1 MSSHARSNYFL
12 TKQQTTKM
20 ENANFNRFKNMGSN
34 FPMQTIK
41 ILFLT
46 IVVVVLFVLVNPFSW
61 NDAGNRTVVERTN
74 GEQIVQFAPGIF
86 YAGFFAKEKEW
97 PNQISVT
104 YTEETPELALE
115 DNGIEVGHIMIRFSD
130 ATTANVKGITQFILP
145 GGEDEMILIHNTH
158 RSPQSLVVK
167 RLAPYTK
174 ECLQSSAQLMS
185 SEKHYGGGRAQ
196 MAQDFMDQLKD
207 GVYLLRTEET
217 LVFDSLE
224 MEKKR
229 AYQTEIQFDT
239 KTGAPK
245 RKLSS
250 IKEYGITVA
259 DAAITDV
266 DYEDKV
272 DEKLV
277 KIIDAVTKSSISK
290 QELMTAQQ
298 QTLTAKAKG
307 EQALVEI
314 EYQQKQEQT
323 KQVVEAE
330 TKVKVAEQDKL
341 QQKIAYEG
349 AILEGKKIKE
359 LADAQ
364 AYARSK
370 IMKADGAL
378 EMKLKAQIEVQKVW
392 AEAFGKYTGA
402 IVPQFQTGGSPA
414 TNGALNFMDIMTA
427 KTAKDFA
434 LDLRNQSN

>member
-1 MSSHARSNYFL
+1 MLNLISKRTILMGILSIILLIMFL
-12 TKQQTTKM
+12 
-20 ENANFNRFKNMGSN
+20 
-34 FPMQTIK
+34 I
-41 ILFLT
+41 
-46 IVVVVLFVLVNPFSW
+46 VNPFSW
-61 NDAGNRTVVERTN
+61 NDAGNRTVVERTT
-74 GEQIVQFAPGIF
+74 GEQVVQFAPGIF

-104 YTEETPELALE
+104 YQEESADLSLE
-115 DNGIEVGHIMIRFSD
+115 DNGIEVGQIMIRFSD

-145 GGEDEMILIHNTH
+145 SDEKEMILIHNTH
-158 RSPQSLVVK
+158 RTPQSLVVK

-196 MAQDFMDQLKD
+196 MAQDFMDQLKE
-207 GVYLLRTEET
+207 GVYLLKTEENV
-217 LVFDSLE
+217 VFDSLE
-224 MEKKR
+224 AEKKR
-229 AYQTEIQFDT
+229 VYQTEIQIDK
-239 KTGAPK
+239 KTALPK

-272 DEKLV
+272 DQKLI

-323 KQVVEAE
+323 RQVVEAQ

-349 AILEGKKIKE
+349 AILEAKKIKE

-364 AYARSK
+364 AYARSR
-370 IMKADGAL
+370 IMQADGAL
-378 EMKLKAQIEVQKVW
+378 EMKLQAQIEVQKAW
-392 AEAFGKYTGA
+392 ADAFGKYTGA
-402 IVPQFQTGGSPA
+402 IVPQFQTGGSGV
-414 TNGALNFMDIMTA
+414 TSNGALSFMDIITA

-434 LDLRNQSN
+434 LELKNK

>member
-1 MSSHARSNYFL
+1 MNSINPNNPMI
-12 TKQQTTKM
+12 TKK
-20 ENANFNRFKNMGSN
+20 
-34 FPMQTIK
+34 TIAAGVLAILGL
-41 ILFLT
+41 ILFL
-46 IVVVVLFVLVNPFSW
+46 IVNPFSW

-104 YTEETPELALE
+104 YQDAVPKLEIE
-115 DNGIEVGHIMIRFSD
+115 DNGIEVGQIMIRFSD
-130 ATTANVKGITQFILP
+130 ATTADVRGITQFILP
-145 GGEDEMILIHNTH
+145 SDEKEMILIHNTH
-158 RSPQSLVVK
+158 RTPQSLVVK

-196 MAQDFMDQLKD
+196 MAQDFLDQLKE
-207 GVYLLRTEET
+207 GVYLLVTEEN
-217 LVFDSLE
+217 VVYDSLE

-229 AYQTEIQFDT
+229 VYQTEIQYDK
-239 KTGAPK
+239 KTAAPK

-266 DYEDKV
+266 DYENKV

-298 QTLTAKAKG
+298 QTLTTKAKG

-323 KQVVEAE
+323 KQVVEAQ
-330 TKVKVAEQDKL
+330 TKVKVAEQDKM

-349 AILEGKKIKE
+349 SILEAKKIKE
-359 LADAQ
+359 LADAN
-364 AYARSK
+364 AYARQR
-370 IMKADGAL
+370 IMQADGAL
-378 EMKLKAQIEVQKVW
+378 EMKLKAQVEVQKVW
-392 AEAFGKYTGA
+392 AEAFSKYTGA
-402 IVPQFQTGGSPA
+402 VVPQIQTGGGPV
-414 TNGALNFMDIMTA
+414 TNGALSFMDIMTA

-434 LDLRNQSN
+434 LDLKNKN

>member
-1 MSSHARSNYFL
+1 
-12 TKQQTTKM
+12 M
-20 ENANFNRFKNMGSN
+20 EPIITRK
-34 FPMQTIK
+34 TIVIGVLSVIGL
-41 ILFLT
+41 ILFL
-46 IVVVVLFVLVNPFSW
+46 IINPFSW

-74 GEQIVQFAPGIF
+74 GEQIVQFAPGVF

-104 YTEETPELALE
+104 YQETVPKLEIE
-115 DNGIEVGHIMIRFSD
+115 DNGIEVGQIMIRFSD
-130 ATTANVKGITQFILP
+130 ATTADVRGITQFILP
-145 GGEDEMILIHNTH
+145 GDEKEMILIHNTH
-158 RSPQSLVVK
+158 RTPQSLVVK

-196 MAQDFMDQLKD
+196 MAQDFLDQLKE
-207 GVYLLRTEET
+207 GVYLLLTEEN
-217 LVFDSLE
+217 LVYDSLE

-229 AYQTEIQFDT
+229 VYQTEIQYDK
-239 KTGAPK
+239 KTSLPK

-266 DYEDKV
+266 DYENKV

-314 EYQQKQEQT
+314 EYQQKQDQT
-323 KQVVEAE
+323 KQVVEAQ

-349 AILEGKKIKE
+349 AILEAKKIKE
-359 LADAQ
+359 LADAN
-364 AYARSK
+364 AYARQR
-370 IMKADGAL
+370 IMQADGAL
-378 EMKLKAQIEVQKVW
+378 EMKLKAQVEVQKVW
-392 AEAFGKYTGA
+392 AEAFSKYTGA
-402 IVPQFQTGGSPA
+402 IVPQFQTGGGST
-414 TNGALNFMDIMTA
+414 TNGAINFMDIMTA

-434 LDLRNQSN
+434 LDLKNKNQ

>member
-1 MSSHARSNYFL
+1 
-12 TKQQTTKM
+12 M
-20 ENANFNRFKNMGSN
+20 ENNQSFITKS
-34 FPMQTIK
+34 K
-41 ILFLT
+41 IITGVIAVVAFVLFL
-46 IVVVVLFVLVNPFSW
+46 IVNPFSW

-104 YTEETPELALE
+104 YQQEVSDEQNLE
-115 DNGIEVGHIMIRFSD
+115 DNGIEVGQIMIRFSD

-145 GGEDEMILIHNTH
+145 SDEKEMILIHNTH
-158 RSPQSLVVK
+158 RTPQSLVVK

-196 MAQDFMDQLKD
+196 MAQDFMDQLKE
-207 GVYLLRTEET
+207 GVYLLRTEENI
-217 LVFDSLE
+217 VYDSLE
-224 MEKKR
+224 QEKKR
-229 AYQTEIQFDT
+229 IYQTEIQYDK
-239 KTGAPK
+239 KTAAPK

-250 IKEYGITVA
+250 IKEYGISVA

-272 DEKLV
+272 DQKLI
-277 KIIDAVTKSSISK
+277 KIIDAATKSAISK

-323 KQVVEAE
+323 RQVVEAE

-349 AILEGKKIKE
+349 SILEAKKIKE

-364 AYARSK
+364 AYARLK

-378 EMKLKAQIEVQKVW
+378 EMKLKAQVEVQKVW
-392 AEAFGKYTGA
+392 ADAFSKYTGA
-402 IVPQFQTGGSPA
+402 IVPQIQTGGSGT
-414 TNGALNFMDIMTA
+414 TNGAINFMDIMTA
-427 KTAKDFA
+427 KTARDFA
-434 LDLRNQSN
+434 LDMKNQNQ

>member
-1 MSSHARSNYFL
+1 MNPSLKR
-12 TKQQTTKM
+12 
-20 ENANFNRFKNMGSN
+20 
-34 FPMQTIK
+34 K
-41 ILFLT
+41 IVFAVVLIFSMVLFL
-46 IVVVVLFVLVNPFSW
+46 IINPFSW
-61 NDAGNRTVVERTN
+61 NDAGNRTVVERTT

-104 YTEETPELALE
+104 YQDENPKLDLE
-115 DNGIEVGHIMIRFSD
+115 DNGIEVGKIMIRFSD
-130 ATTANVKGITQFILP
+130 ATTADVKGITQFILP
-145 GGEDEMILIHNTH
+145 SDEKEMILIHNTH
-158 RSPQSLVVK
+158 RTPQSLVVK

-196 MAQDFMDQLKD
+196 MAQDFMDQLKE
-207 GVYLLRTEET
+207 GVYLLKTEENV
-217 LVFDSLE
+217 VFDSLE
-224 MEKKR
+224 QEKKR
-229 AYQTEIQFDT
+229 IYQTEIQYD
-239 KTGAPK
+239 KKAGAPK

-272 DEKLV
+272 DQKLT

-314 EYQQKQEQT
+314 EYQQKQDQI

-330 TKVKVAEQDKL
+330 TKVKVAEQDKQ

-349 AILEGKKIKE
+349 AILESKKIKE

-364 AYARSK
+364 AYARAK
-370 IMKADGAL
+370 IMQADGAL
-378 EMKLKAQIEVQKVW
+378 EMKLKAQVEVQKVW
-392 AEAFGKYTGA
+392 ADAFSKYTGA
-402 IVPQFQTGGSPA
+402 IVPQIQTGGTGT
-414 TNGALNFMDIMTA
+414 TNGALNFMDLMTA

-434 LDLRNQSN
+434 LDLKNKN

>member
-1 MSSHARSNYFL
+1 
-12 TKQQTTKM
+12 M
-20 ENANFNRFKNMGSN
+20 EPIITRK
-34 FPMQTIK
+34 TIVIGVLSVIGL
-41 ILFLT
+41 ILFL
-46 IVVVVLFVLVNPFSW
+46 IINPFSW

-74 GEQIVQFAPGIF
+74 GEQIVQFAPGVF

-104 YTEETPELALE
+104 YQESVPKLEIE
-115 DNGIEVGHIMIRFSD
+115 DNGIEVGQIMIRFSD
-130 ATTANVKGITQFILP
+130 ATTADVRGITQFILP
-145 GGEDEMILIHNTH
+145 GDEKEMILIHNTH
-158 RSPQSLVVK
+158 RTPQSLVVK

-196 MAQDFMDQLKD
+196 MAQDFLDQLKE
-207 GVYLLRTEET
+207 GVYLLLTEEN
-217 LVFDSLE
+217 LVYDSLE

-229 AYQTEIQFDT
+229 VYQTEIQYDK
-239 KTGAPK
+239 KTSLPK

-266 DYEDKV
+266 DYENKV

-314 EYQQKQEQT
+314 EYQQKQDQT
-323 KQVVEAE
+323 KQVVEAQ

-349 AILEGKKIKE
+349 AILEAKKIKE
-359 LADAQ
+359 LADAN
-364 AYARSK
+364 AYARQR
-370 IMKADGAL
+370 IMQADGAL
-378 EMKLKAQIEVQKVW
+378 EMKLKAQVEVQKVW
-392 AEAFGKYTGA
+392 ADAFSKYTGA
-402 IVPQFQTGGSPA
+402 IVPQFQTGGGST
-414 TNGALNFMDIMTA
+414 TNGAINFMDIMTA

-434 LDLRNQSN
+434 LDLKNKNQ

>member
-1 MSSHARSNYFL
+1 
-12 TKQQTTKM
+12 M
-20 ENANFNRFKNMGSN
+20 ENVISKKSIALGVVSVIF
-34 FPMQTIK
+34 I
-41 ILFLT
+41 ILFM
-46 IVVVVLFVLVNPFSW
+46 IVNPFSW
-61 NDAGNRTVVERTN
+61 NDAGNRTVVERTT

-104 YTEETPELALE
+104 YQEATAELELE
-115 DNGIEVGHIMIRFSD
+115 DNGIEVGQIMIRFSD

-145 GGEDEMILIHNTH
+145 ADEKEMILIHNTH
-158 RSPQSLVVK
+158 RTPQSLVVK

-196 MAQDFMDQLKD
+196 MAQDFMDQLKE
-207 GVYLLRTEET
+207 GVFLLVTEENI
-217 LVFDSLE
+217 VYDSLAG
-224 MEKKR
+224 EKKR
-229 AYQTEIQFDT
+229 IYQTEIQVD
-239 KTGAPK
+239 KKSGIPR

-266 DYEDKV
+266 DYEEKV
-272 DEKLV
+272 DDKLI

-349 AILEGKKIKE
+349 AILEAKKIKE

-364 AYARSK
+364 AYARSR
-370 IMKADGAL
+370 IMQADGAL
-378 EMKLKAQIEVQKVW
+378 EMKLNAQIEIQKVW
-392 AEAFGKYTGA
+392 ADAFSKYTGA
-402 IVPQFQTGGSPA
+402 IVPQIQTGGTGA
-414 TNGALNFMDIMTA
+414 GNGALNFMDIMTA

-434 LDLRNQSN
+434 LDLKVK

>member
-1 MSSHARSNYFL
+1 
-12 TKQQTTKM
+12 M
-20 ENANFNRFKNMGSN
+20 ENLISKRAIVLGVVSVVF
-34 FPMQTIK
+34 I
-41 ILFLT
+41 ILFM
-46 IVVVVLFVLVNPFSW
+46 IINPFSW
-61 NDAGNRTVVERTN
+61 NDAGNRTVVERTT

-104 YTEETPELALE
+104 YQEATAELELE
-115 DNGIEVGHIMIRFSD
+115 DNGIEVGQIMIRFSD

-145 GGEDEMILIHNTH
+145 ADEKEMILIHNTH
-158 RSPQSLVVK
+158 RTPQSLVVK

-196 MAQDFMDQLKD
+196 MAQDFMDQLKE
-207 GVYLLRTEET
+207 GVFLLVTEEN
-217 LVFDSLE
+217 VVYDSLAG
-224 MEKKR
+224 EKKR
-229 AYQTEIQFDT
+229 IYQTEIQVD
-239 KTGAPK
+239 KKSGIPR

-266 DYEDKV
+266 DYEEKV
-272 DEKLV
+272 DDKLI

-349 AILEGKKIKE
+349 AILEAKKIKE

-364 AYARSK
+364 AYARSR
-370 IMKADGAL
+370 IMQADGAL
-378 EMKLKAQIEVQKVW
+378 EMKLNAQIEIQKVW
-392 AEAFGKYTGA
+392 ADAFSKYTGA
-402 IVPQFQTGGSPA
+402 IVPQIQTGGTA
-414 TNGALNFMDIMTA
+414 AGNGALNFMDIMTA

-434 LDLRNQSN
+434 LDLKVK

>member
-1 MSSHARSNYFL
+1 MNP
-12 TKQQTTKM
+12 M
-20 ENANFNRFKNMGSN
+20 INRK
-34 FPMQTIK
+34 
-41 ILFLT
+41 T
-46 IVVVVLFVLVNPFSW
+46 IVLGVLFVLALIFFIIVNPFSW
-61 NDAGNRTVVERTN
+61 NDAGNRTVVERTT

-86 YAGFFAKEKEW
+86 YAGFFSKEKEW

-104 YTEETPELALE
+104 YQDATAQLELE
-115 DNGIEVGHIMIRFSD
+115 DNGIEVGQIMIRFSD
-130 ATTANVKGITQFILP
+130 ATTADVRGITQFILP
-145 GGEDEMILIHNTH
+145 SDEKEMILIHNTH
-158 RSPQSLVVK
+158 RTPQSLVVK

-196 MAQDFMDQLKD
+196 MAQDFLDQLKE
-207 GVYLLRTEET
+207 GVYLLKTEEN
-217 LVFDSLE
+217 LVYDSLE

-229 AYQTEIQFDT
+229 IYQTEVQIDS
-239 KTGAPK
+239 KTMAPK
-245 RKLSS
+245 RKISS

-266 DYEDKV
+266 DYEEKV

-277 KIIDAVTKSSISK
+277 KIIDAATKSAISK

-314 EYQQKQEQT
+314 EYQQKQDQT

-341 QQKIAYEG
+341 QQKIAYE
-349 AILEGKKIKE
+349 ASILEARKIKE
-359 LADAQ
+359 LADAN
-364 AYARSK
+364 AYARQR
-370 IMKADGAL
+370 IMQADGAL
-378 EMKLKAQIEVQKVW
+378 ELKLKAQVEVQKVW
-392 AEAFGKYTGA
+392 ADAFSKYQGA
-402 IVPQFQTGGSPA
+402 VVPQIQTGSGTT
-414 TNGALNFMDIMTA
+414 TNGALSFMDIMTA

-434 LDLRNQSN
+434 LDMKNKN

>member
-1 MSSHARSNYFL
+1 MNYSLSLKSIF
-12 TKQQTTKM
+12 TGI
-20 ENANFNRFKNMGSN
+20 AIVVAF
-34 FPMQTIK
+34 
-41 ILFLT
+41 ILFLM
-46 IVVVVLFVLVNPFSW
+46 INPFSW

-74 GEQIVQFAPGIF
+74 GDQIVQFAPGIF

-104 YTEETPELALE
+104 YQAENATLQLE

-145 GGEDEMILIHNTH
+145 SDESEMILIHNTH
-158 RSPQSLVVK
+158 RTPQSLVVK

-196 MAQDFMDQLKD
+196 MAQDFLDQLKD
-207 GVYLLRTEET
+207 GVYLLSTEENI
-217 LVFDSLE
+217 VYDSLE
-224 MEKKR
+224 KEKKR
-229 AYQTEIQFDT
+229 VYQTKLQVDP
-239 KTGAPK
+239 KTSTPK

-266 DYEDKV
+266 DYEEKV
-272 DEKLV
+272 DQKLT

-323 KQVVEAE
+323 RQVVEAE

-349 AILEGKKIKE
+349 AILEAKKIKE
-359 LADAQ
+359 LADAE
-364 AYARSK
+364 AYAKSR
-370 IMKADGAL
+370 IMQADGAL
-378 EMKLKAQIEVQKVW
+378 EMKLKAQIEVQKAW
-392 AEAFGKYTGA
+392 ADAFSKYTGA
-402 IVPQFQTGGSPA
+402 IVPQFQTGGSPSG
-414 TNGALNFMDIMTA
+414 NGAMNFMDIMTA

-434 LDLRNQSN
+434 LDLKNK

>member
-1 MSSHARSNYFL
+1 
-12 TKQQTTKM
+12 M
-20 ENANFNRFKNMGSN
+20 EPMNIKPLVNRR
-34 FPMQTIK
+34 
-41 ILFLT
+41 T
-46 IVVVVLFVLVNPFSW
+46 IVSAVGAAVAIIFFLIVNPFSW
-61 NDAGNRTVVERTN
+61 NDAGNRTVVERTT
-74 GEQIVQFAPGIF
+74 GQQIVQFAPGIF
-86 YAGFFAKEKEW
+86 YAGFFAKQKEW

-104 YTEETPELALE
+104 YQEQSPNLDIQ
-115 DNGIEVGHIMIRFSD
+115 DNGIEVGQIMIRFSD

-145 GGEDEMILIHNTH
+145 SDEKEMILIHNTH
-158 RSPQSLVVK
+158 RTPQSLVVK

-196 MAQDFMDQLKD
+196 MAQDFMDQLKE
-207 GVYLLRTEET
+207 GVYLLTTEENI
-217 LVFDSLE
+217 VFDSLE
-224 MEKKR
+224 QEKKR
-229 AYQTEIQFDT
+229 VYQTEIQFDK
-239 KTGAPK
+239 KTSLPK

-272 DEKLV
+272 DQKLI

-323 KQVVEAE
+323 RQVVEAE

-349 AILEGKKIKE
+349 SILEAKKIKE
-359 LADAQ
+359 MADAQ

-370 IMKADGAL
+370 IMQADGAL
-378 EMKLKAQIEVQKVW
+378 EMKLKAQVEVQKVW
-392 AEAFGKYTGA
+392 ADAFSKYTGA
-402 IVPQFQTGGSPA
+402 IVPTIQTGGSA
-414 TNGALNFMDIMTA
+414 TQNGALNFMDLMTA

-434 LDLRNQSN
+434 LDLKNKN

>member
-1 MSSHARSNYFL
+1 MSNVVGGIL
-12 TKQQTTKM
+12 
-20 ENANFNRFKNMGSN
+20 NMKR
-34 FPMQTIK
+34 TI
-41 ILFLT
+41 ILGVIGVLGIVLFLIT
-46 IVVVVLFVLVNPFSW
+46 NPFSW

-74 GEQIVQFAPGIF
+74 GEQIVQFTPGVF

-104 YTEETPELALE
+104 YQEANPNLDIE
-115 DNGIEVGHIMIRFSD
+115 DNGIEVGQIMIRFSD

-145 GGEDEMILIHNTH
+145 SDEKEMILIHNTH
-158 RSPQSLVVK
+158 RTPQSLVVK

-196 MAQDFMDQLKD
+196 MAQDFMEQLKE
-207 GVYLLRTEET
+207 GVYLLRTEENII
-217 LVFDSLE
+217 FDSLE
-224 MEKKR
+224 NEKKR
-229 AYQTEIQFDT
+229 VYQTEIQLDP
-239 KTGAPK
+239 KSNLPK

-272 DEKLV
+272 DQKLV
-277 KIIDAVTKSSISK
+277 KIIDAATKSAISK

-314 EYQQKQEQT
+314 EYEQKQEQT

-349 AILEGKKIKE
+349 AILEAKKIKE
-359 LADAQ
+359 MADAQ
-364 AYARSK
+364 AYSKSK

-378 EMKLKAQIEVQKVW
+378 EMKINAQIEIQKAW
-392 AEAFGKYTGA
+392 ADAFSKYTGA
-402 IVPQFQTGGSPA
+402 IVPQFQTGGNSGG
-414 TNGALNFMDIMTA
+414 NGALSFMELMTA
-427 KTAKDFA
+427 KTARDFA
-434 LDLRNQSN
+434 LDLKNK

>member
-1 MSSHARSNYFL
+1 MITN
-12 TKQQTTKM
+12 
-20 ENANFNRFKNMGSN
+20 KNML
-34 FPMQTIK
+34 PTTIPK
-41 ILFLT
+41 KPIILGVFVIIALIFLLIT
-46 IVVVVLFVLVNPFSW
+46 NPFAC

-74 GEQIVQFAPGIF
+74 GEQIVQFAHGIF

-104 YTEETPELALE
+104 YQEAGAKLKLE
-115 DNGIEVGHIMIRFSD
+115 DNGIEVGQIMNRFSD

-145 GGEDEMILIHNTH
+145 SDEKEMILIHNTH
-158 RSPQSLVVK
+158 RTPQSLVVK

-196 MAQDFMDQLKD
+196 MAQDFMDQLKE
-207 GVYLLRTEET
+207 GVYLLRTEEN
-217 LVFDSLE
+217 VVYDSLE
-224 MEKKR
+224 AEKKR
-229 AYQTEIQFDT
+229 VYQTEIQLDK
-239 KTGAPK
+239 KTSLPK

-272 DEKLV
+272 DQKLT

-349 AILEGKKIKE
+349 AILEAKKIKE
-359 LADAQ
+359 LADAE
-364 AYARSK
+364 AYARSR
-370 IMKADGAL
+370 IMQADGAL
-378 EMKLKAQIEVQKVW
+378 EMKLKAQVEVQRVW
-392 AEAFGKYTGA
+392 ADAFSKYTGA
-402 IVPQFQTGGSPA
+402 VVPQFQTGGGA
-414 TNGALNFMDIMTA
+414 TTNGALNFMEIMAA

-434 LDLRNQSN
+434 LDLKPQANS

>member
-1 MSSHARSNYFL
+1 MDTNNPIISRKTIAFGVLAIIFL
-12 TKQQTTKM
+12 I
-20 ENANFNRFKNMGSN
+20 F
-34 FPMQTIK
+34 
-41 ILFLT
+41 FL
-46 IVVVVLFVLVNPFSW
+46 IVNPFSW

-74 GEQIVQFAPGIF
+74 GQQIVQFAPGIF

-104 YTEETPELALE
+104 YQEVKPKLDIE
-115 DNGIEVGHIMIRFSD
+115 DNGIEVGQIMIRFSD
-130 ATTANVKGITQFILP
+130 ATTADVRGITQFILP
-145 GGEDEMILIHNTH
+145 SDEKEMILIHNTH
-158 RSPQSLVVK
+158 RTPQSLVVK

-196 MAQDFMDQLKD
+196 MAQDFLDQLKE
-207 GVYLLRTEET
+207 GVYLLKTEEN
-217 LVFDSLE
+217 LVFDSME

-229 AYQTEIQFDT
+229 VYQTEIQFDK
-239 KTGAPK
+239 KTNVPK

-266 DYEDKV
+266 DYENKV

-314 EYQQKQEQT
+314 EYQQKQDQT
-323 KQVVEAE
+323 KQVVEAQ

-349 AILEGKKIKE
+349 SILEAKKIKE
-359 LADAQ
+359 LADAN
-364 AYARSK
+364 AYARQR
-370 IMKADGAL
+370 IMQADGAL
-378 EMKLKAQIEVQKVW
+378 EMKLKAQVEVQKVW
-392 AEAFGKYTGA
+392 ADAFSKYTGA
-402 IVPQFQTGGSPA
+402 VVPQIQTGGGPT

-427 KTAKDFA
+427 KTAHSFSEN
-434 LDLRNQSN
+434 LENTSHG

>member
-1 MSSHARSNYFL
+1 MNLFSKRGIIIGVVA
-12 TKQQTTKM
+12 
-20 ENANFNRFKNMGSN
+20 
-34 FPMQTIK
+34 
-41 ILFLT
+41 ILALIFF
-46 IVVVVLFVLVNPFSW
+46 IIINPFSW
-61 NDAGNRTVVERTN
+61 NDAGNRTVVERTT

-86 YAGFFAKEKEW
+86 YAGFFAKEKAW

-104 YTEETPELALE
+104 YQDASAQLEIE
-115 DNGIEVGHIMIRFSD
+115 DNGIEVGQIMVRFSD

-145 GGEDEMILIHNTH
+145 SDEKEMILIHNTH
-158 RSPQSLVVK
+158 RTPQSLVVK

-196 MAQDFMDQLKD
+196 MSQDFMDQLKD
-207 GVYLLRTEET
+207 GVYLLKTEENI
-217 LVFDSLE
+217 VFDSLE
-224 MEKKR
+224 REPKR
-229 AYQTEIQFDT
+229 VYQTKVQFDK
-239 KTGAPK
+239 KTNSPK

-266 DYEDKV
+266 DYEDQV
-272 DEKLV
+272 DEKLK

-323 KQVVEAE
+323 RQVVEAE
-330 TKVKVAEQDKL
+330 TKVKVAEQEKL
-341 QQKIAYEG
+341 QQRVAYD
-349 AILEGKKIKE
+349 ASILEAKKIKE

-364 AYARSK
+364 AYARAK
-370 IMKADGAL
+370 IMRADGAL
-378 EMKLKAQIEVQKVW
+378 ELKLKAQVEVQKVW
-392 AEAFGKYTGA
+392 AEAFSKYTGA
-402 IVPQFQTGGSPA
+402 IVPQFQTGGSA
-414 TNGALNFMDIMTA
+414 TSNGALNFMDIMTA

-434 LDLRNQSN
+434 LDMRNQSTAQ

>member
-1 MSSHARSNYFL
+1 M
-12 TKQQTTKM
+12 
-20 ENANFNRFKNMGSN
+20 
-34 FPMQTIK
+34 K
-41 ILFLT
+41 IFDPTNPNPRVSKRT
-46 IVVVVLFVLVNPFSW
+46 IVLGVLFVMGMIFFLIVNPFSW

-104 YTEETPELALE
+104 YQTELPELELE
-115 DNGIEVGHIMIRFSD
+115 DNGIEVGQIMIRFSD
-130 ATTANVKGITQFILP
+130 ATTANVRGITQFILP
-145 GGEDEMILIHNTH
+145 SDEKEMILIHNTH
-158 RSPQSLVVK
+158 RTPQSLVVK

-196 MAQDFMDQLKD
+196 MAQDFLDQLKD
-207 GVYLLRTEET
+207 GVYLLVTEENI
-217 LVFDSLE
+217 VFDSLE
-224 MEKKR
+224 MERKR
-229 AYQTEIQFDT
+229 VYQTEIQFD
-239 KTGAPK
+239 KKAGHPK

-266 DYEDKV
+266 DYENKV

-323 KQVVEAE
+323 KQVVEAQ

-349 AILEGKKIKE
+349 AILEAKKIKE
-359 LADAQ
+359 MADAN
-364 AYARSK
+364 AYAKQRN
-370 IMKADGAL
+370 MQADGAL
-378 EMKLKAQIEVQKVW
+378 EMKLNAQVEVQRAW
-392 AEAFGKYTGA
+392 AEAFSKYTGA
-402 IVPQFQTGGSPA
+402 VVPQIQTGGGP
-414 TNGALNFMDIMTA
+414 TNNGALSFMDIMTA

-434 LDLRNQSN
+434 LDLKNQTK

>member
-1 MSSHARSNYFL
+1 MDMNNPIISKRSIIL
-12 TKQQTTKM
+12 GVLSII
-20 ENANFNRFKNMGSN
+20 AL
-34 FPMQTIK
+34 
-41 ILFLT
+41 ILFL
-46 IVVVVLFVLVNPFSW
+46 IVNPFSW

-74 GEQIVQFAPGIF
+74 GQQIVQFAPGIF

-104 YTEETPELALE
+104 YMDSKPKLEIE
-115 DNGIEVGHIMIRFSD
+115 DNGIEVGQIMIRFSD
-130 ATTANVKGITQFILP
+130 ATTADVRGITQFILP
-145 GGEDEMILIHNTH
+145 SDEKEMILIHNTH
-158 RSPQSLVVK
+158 RTPQSLVVK

-196 MAQDFMDQLKD
+196 MAQDFLDQLKE
-207 GVYLLRTEET
+207 GVYLLVTEEN

-229 AYQTEIQFDT
+229 VYQTEIQFDK
-239 KTGAPK
+239 KTNLPK

-266 DYEDKV
+266 DYENKV

-323 KQVVEAE
+323 RQVVEAQ

-349 AILEGKKIKE
+349 SILEAKKIKE
-359 LADAQ
+359 LADAN
-364 AYARSK
+364 AYARQR
-370 IMKADGAL
+370 IMQADGAL
-378 EMKLKAQIEVQKVW
+378 EMKLKAQVEVQKVW
-392 AEAFGKYTGA
+392 ADAFSKYTGA
-402 IVPQFQTGGSPA
+402 VVPQIQTGGGPT

-434 LDLRNQSN
+434 LDLKNKN

>member
-1 MSSHARSNYFL
+1 MNPISKRTIIVGVLAIIGLIFFL
-12 TKQQTTKM
+12 
-20 ENANFNRFKNMGSN
+20 
-34 FPMQTIK
+34 I
-41 ILFLT
+41 
-46 IVVVVLFVLVNPFSW
+46 VNPFSW

-74 GEQIVQFAPGIF
+74 GQQIVQFAPGIF

-104 YTEETPELALE
+104 YQEAKASNEIE
-115 DNGIEVGHIMIRFSD
+115 DNGIEVGQIMIRFSD
-130 ATTANVKGITQFILP
+130 ATTADVRGITQFILP
-145 GGEDEMILIHNTH
+145 SDDKEMILIHNTH
-158 RSPQSLVVK
+158 RTPQSLVQK

-196 MAQDFMDQLKD
+196 MAQDFLDQLKE
-207 GVYLLRTEET
+207 GVYLLVTEEN

-224 MEKKR
+224 NEKKR
-229 AYQTEIQFDT
+229 VYQTEIQYDK
-239 KTGAPK
+239 KTNAPK

-266 DYEDKV
+266 DYENKV

-323 KQVVEAE
+323 KQVVEAQ

-349 AILEGKKIKE
+349 AILEAKKIKE
-359 LADAQ
+359 LADAN
-364 AYARSK
+364 AYERQR
-370 IMKADGAL
+370 IMQADGAL
-378 EMKLKAQIEVQKVW
+378 EMKLKAQVEVQKVW
-392 AEAFGKYTGA
+392 ADAFSKYTGA
-402 IVPQFQTGGSPA
+402 VVPQIQTGGGPVN
-414 TNGALNFMDIMTA
+414 NGALNFMDIMTA

-434 LDLRNQSN
+434 LDLKNKN

>member
-1 MSSHARSNYFL
+1 
-12 TKQQTTKM
+12 M
-20 ENANFNRFKNMGSN
+20 ENNQSFANRFNRK
-34 FPMQTIK
+34 K
-41 ILFLT
+41 IFAGVMFIIAFIFFL
-46 IVVVVLFVLVNPFSW
+46 IVNPFSW

-104 YTEETPELALE
+104 YQQEAAELDLE
-115 DNGIEVGHIMIRFSD
+115 DNGIEVGQIMIRFSD
-130 ATTANVKGITQFILP
+130 ATTAQVKGITQFILP
-145 GGEDEMILIHNTH
+145 SDEKEMILIHNTH
-158 RSPQSLVVK
+158 RTPQSLVIK

-196 MAQDFMDQLKD
+196 MAQDFMDQLKE
-207 GVYLLRTEET
+207 GVYLLKTEENI
-217 LVFDSLE
+217 VFDSLE
-224 MEKKR
+224 KEKKR
-229 AYQTEIQFDT
+229 IYQTEIQYD
-239 KTGAPK
+239 KKSSAPK

-266 DYEDKV
+266 DYEDQV
-272 DEKLV
+272 DQKLT
-277 KIIDAVTKSSISK
+277 KIIDAATKSAISK

-323 KQVVEAE
+323 RQVVEAE
-330 TKVKVAEQDKL
+330 TKVKVAEQDRL
-341 QQKIAYEG
+341 QQRIAYEG
-349 AILEGKKIKE
+349 SILEAKKIKE

-364 AYARSK
+364 AYARMK

-378 EMKLKAQIEVQKVW
+378 EMKLNAQIEVQKVW
-392 AEAFGKYTGA
+392 ADAFSKYTGA
-402 IVPQFQTGGSPA
+402 IVPQIQTGGSSGS
-414 TNGALNFMDIMTA
+414 NGALNFMEI
-427 KTAKDFA
+427 
-434 LDLRNQSN
+434 S